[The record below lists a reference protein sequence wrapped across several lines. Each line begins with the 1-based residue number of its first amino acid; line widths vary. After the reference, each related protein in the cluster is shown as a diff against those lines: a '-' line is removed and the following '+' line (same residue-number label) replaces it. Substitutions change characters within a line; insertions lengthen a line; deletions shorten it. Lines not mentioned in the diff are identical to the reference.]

1 MSLTEPLPT
10 TPTPTEDR
18 ADADADRRRSGRQP
32 GERSGANS
40 RGQSALPHIAIAAS
54 ILAADFARL
63 GEQARE
69 AEEAGVDGIQVDVMD
84 GRFVPNI
91 TFGPGIVRAL
101 RPLVSGTL
109 DADLMIVEPE
119 RHLAAF
125 ADAGADRITVHR
137 EACTHPHRVLRAIR
151 ALDVEAGIAVGP
163 GISLSAVAELLDEV
177 DLVQIMTVDPGWG
190 GQSFLHSQ
198 LDKIRRLRQIL
209 EERELDIP
217 IGVDGGIDRTTAP
230 LAVGAGATV
239 LVSGS
244 SIYNDKAPVAENV
257 SALRASIG
265 GH

>member
-1 MSLTEPLPT
+1 MSHFVSLY
-10 TPTPTEDR
+10 R
-18 ADADADRRRSGRQP
+18 
-32 GERSGANS
+32 ERV
-40 RGQSALPHIAIAAS
+40 LVEAS

-63 GEQARE
+63 GAQTRE
-69 AEEAGVDGIQVDVMD
+69 AEAAGVDGIQVDVMD

-91 TFGPGIVRAL
+91 TFGPGVVRAL

-137 EACTHPHRVLRAIR
+137 EACTHPHRVLRAIHE
-151 ALDVEAGIAVGP
+151 LGVEAGIAIGP
-163 GISLSAVAELLDEV
+163 GTPLSAVDELLDRV

-198 LDKIRRLRQIL
+198 LDKIRRLRQTL
-209 EERELDIP
+209 DERGLDIP
-217 IGVDGGIDRTTAP
+217 IGVDGGINRDTAP
-230 LAVGAGATV
+230 LAVSAGARV

-244 SIYNDKAPVAENV
+244 SIFNDKAPVAENV
-257 SALRASIG
+257 KALRGSML
-265 GH
+265 